1 MLYNGYGEHNIQG
14 IGDKHIPLIHN
25 VMNTDV
31 VVGVSDRSTDALDVL
46 FNTEAG
52 RGYLTRRRRIDPALV
67 AALDGLGLSGIANVL
82 AAIKT
87 AKHLDLTPIGCDRH
101 GRDRQ
106 RRDVRQRAR
115 ALPGDALCRGVS
127 TRSPPA
133 KSSRAICS
141 RRPTDHLIELTHVDR
156 RRIFNLGYYTWVE
169 QQGVSLEAFDRRK
182 DQAFW
187 QELQASVGAWDRLIE
202 DFNRETGVKPAGVN
216 EAAPQ
221 RAHGREEELTEPYL
235 ELRRKTMARDRS
247 LREKVMTLEE
257 AAGLVEDGD
266 AVGIGGSTLS
276 RTPMA
281 MIWALIRAGRK
292 NLSCARSITSS
303 EGELLFASGACDHI
317 LTSWFSQGIVW
328 GVSKVM
334 RHYTESGKAR
344 FEEWSH
350 MAVGLRFRAGAMGVP
365 FLPMRSMLGS
375 DIIRRLPDVH
385 EMACPF
391 TGEKLVLVPALNP
404 DVALI
409 HVQRCDPYGN
419 AQMDGLSFMDLDLAM
434 AANRVILTTERIVSN
449 DQIRRAPDQTK
460 IPFFAVEAV
469 VEVPF
474 GCAPH
479 ECYGAYEP
487 FFEHLD
493 QYAAL
498 IRKDPESGMR
508 EYLARHVYEPK
519 SWTDYLDL
527 LGLEELL
534 AAARRGRSI
543 DDD

>member
-1 MLYNGYGEHNIQG
+1 
-14 IGDKHIPLIHN
+14 
-25 VMNTDV
+25 
-31 VVGVSDRSTDALDVL
+31 
-46 FNTEAG
+46 
-52 RGYLTRRRRIDPALV
+52 LT
-67 AALDGLGLSGIANVL
+67 
-82 AAIKT
+82 K
-87 AKHLDLTPIGCDRH
+87 
-101 GRDRQ
+101 
-106 RRDVRQRAR
+106 
-115 ALPGDALCRGVS
+115 
-127 TRSPPA
+127 
-133 KSSRAICS
+133 
-141 RRPTDHLIELTHVDR
+141 
-156 RRIFNLGYYTWVE
+156 
-169 QQGVSLEAFDRRK
+169 
-182 DQAFW
+182 
-187 QELQASVGAWDRLIE
+187 
-202 DFNRETGVKPAGVN
+202 
-216 EAAPQ
+216 
-221 RAHGREEELTEPYL
+221 PYL
-235 ELRRKTMARDRS
+235 ELRRETLARDRS

-257 AAGLVEDGD
+257 AAGLVEDGNT
-266 AVGIGGSTLS
+266 VGIGGSTLS

-281 MIWALIRAGRK
+281 MIWALIRAGKK
-292 NLSCARSITSS
+292 NLSCARSISSS
-303 EGELLFASGACDHI
+303 EGELLFASGACNRI

-375 DIIRRLPDVH
+375 GIIRRLPDVH

-391 TGEKLVLVPALNP
+391 TGDKLVLVPALNP

-449 DQIRRAPDQTK
+449 DQIRRAPHQTK
-460 IPFFAVEAV
+460 IPFFTVEAV

-498 IRKDPESGMR
+498 IRNDPESGMR

-527 LGLEELL
+527 LGLKELL
-534 AAARRGRSI
+534 GAARRGRSI

>member
-1 MLYNGYGEHNIQG
+1 
-14 IGDKHIPLIHN
+14 
-25 VMNTDV
+25 
-31 VVGVSDRSTDALDVL
+31 
-46 FNTEAG
+46 
-52 RGYLTRRRRIDPALV
+52 
-67 AALDGLGLSGIANVL
+67 
-82 AAIKT
+82 
-87 AKHLDLTPIGCDRH
+87 
-101 GRDRQ
+101 
-106 RRDVRQRAR
+106 
-115 ALPGDALCRGVS
+115 
-127 TRSPPA
+127 
-133 KSSRAICS
+133 
-141 RRPTDHLIELTHVDR
+141 
-156 RRIFNLGYYTWVE
+156 
-169 QQGVSLEAFDRRK
+169 
-182 DQAFW
+182 
-187 QELQASVGAWDRLIE
+187 
-202 DFNRETGVKPAGVN
+202 
-216 EAAPQ
+216 
-221 RAHGREEELTEPYL
+221 LTEPYL

-247 LREKVMTLEE
+247 LHEKVVTLEE

-266 AVGIGGSTLS
+266 RVGIGGSTLS

-391 TGEKLVLVPALNP
+391 TGEKLILVPALNP
-404 DVALI
+404 DVALV
-409 HVQRCDPYGN
+409 HVQRCDAYGN

-498 IRKDPESGMR
+498 VRKDPEAGMR

-527 LGLEELL
+527 LGLKELL

-543 DDD
+543 HDD